1 MNRFEDKNIL
11 ITGSTSGIGKACA
24 VRFAEEGANIILN
37 GLQFEKTE
45 PALVERLKQYGN
57 KVKLINIDISKP
69 QNVID
74 LVNEAVASF
83 GSLDILVNN
92 AGVERSANF
101 WDVTIEDYDLVMD
114 TNLKAVFFG
123 TQAFAKYC
131 KKEDKAGV
139 VINMSSVHEEIIFPH
154 FASYCASKGGLKM
167 LMRNLATELAP
178 LKIRIN
184 NVAPGAIATPI
195 NKKLMENEAKMDALL
210 KNIPMK
216 RMGTPEEVAG
226 LVAFLASDD
235 ASYITGSTY
244 FIDGGLTY
252 HYEEQ

>member
-1 MNRFEDKNIL
+1 MKRFENKNIL

-24 VRFAEEGANIILN
+24 ERFAKEGANIILN
-37 GLQFEKTE
+37 GRSFDEGD
-45 PALVERLKQYGN
+45 AILVKQLEEFGG
-57 KVKLINIDISKP
+57 KIKLINKDISKAE
-69 QNVID
+69 NVIA
-74 LVNEAVASF
+74 LVNEAIAAF

-92 AGVERSANF
+92 AGVERNANF
-101 WDVTIEDYDLVMD
+101 WDVTPEDYDLVMN
-114 TNLKAVFFG
+114 TNLKAAFFG
-123 TQAFAKYC
+123 TQAFVKYC
-131 KKEDKAGV
+131 QKEDRGGA

-154 FASYCASKGGLKM
+154 FSVYCASKGGLKM

-178 LKIRIN
+178 LNIRIN

-195 NKKLMENEAKMDALL
+195 NKKMMADAVKMDALL
-210 KNIPMK
+210 ENIPMK

-226 LVAFLASDD
+226 LVAFLASED
-235 ASYITGSTY
+235 ASYVTGSTY

>member
-1 MNRFEDKNIL
+1 MNRFENKNIL

-24 VRFAEEGANIILN
+24 IRFAEEGANIILN
-37 GLQFEKTE
+37 GLEFDNCE
-45 PALVERLKQYGN
+45 PILVEQLEQYGSR
-57 KVKLINIDISKP
+57 VKLINKDISKP
-69 QNVID
+69 ENVIA
-74 LVNEAVASF
+74 LVNEAIASF
-83 GSLDILVNN
+83 GSLDVLVNN
-92 AGVERSANF
+92 AGVERNANF
-101 WDVTIEDYDLVMD
+101 WDVTPEDYDLVMN
-114 TNLKAVFFG
+114 TNLKAAFFG
-123 TQAFAKYC
+123 TQAFVKFC
-131 KKEDKAGV
+131 QKEDRGGV

-178 LKIRIN
+178 LNIRIN

-195 NKKLMENEAKMDALL
+195 NKKVMTDHAKMDALL

-216 RMGTPEEVAG
+216 RMGTPDEVAG
-226 LVAFLASDD
+226 IVAFLASED
-235 ASYITGSTY
+235 ASYVTGSTY